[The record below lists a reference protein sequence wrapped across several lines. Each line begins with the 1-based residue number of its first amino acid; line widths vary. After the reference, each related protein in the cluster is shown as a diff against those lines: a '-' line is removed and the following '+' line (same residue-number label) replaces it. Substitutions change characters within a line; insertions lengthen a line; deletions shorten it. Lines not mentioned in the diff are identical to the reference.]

1 MKRLFKND
9 EDKSSDISNLSLEL
23 CRTHGSVNAE
33 AYLLERAGDW
43 KGALV
48 LLLKALTALFSDRQN
63 TTRSTSISSVV
74 CSAIDLCERLDGSD
88 AEESWFSLL
97 DLLVNI
103 RSDQRERQRALNDV
117 FAAMRLT
124 VSTSRFVHQLETRYG
139 HTSLGDFRA
148 QLRAMSEDSRCTR
161 RLLSD
166 ANRIAS
172 QDNGQKMRRLHVE
185 KLEAMYIPPETFKK
199 YWTRENRNG
208 EYDDLTKDMRDVES
222 VDMEVVMNRVLRKM
236 STH

>member
-48 LLLKALTALFSDRQN
+48 LLLKALTDLFSDRQN

-74 CSAIDLCERLDGSD
+74 CSAIDLCERLDGRD

-199 YWTRENRNG
+199 HWTRENRNG